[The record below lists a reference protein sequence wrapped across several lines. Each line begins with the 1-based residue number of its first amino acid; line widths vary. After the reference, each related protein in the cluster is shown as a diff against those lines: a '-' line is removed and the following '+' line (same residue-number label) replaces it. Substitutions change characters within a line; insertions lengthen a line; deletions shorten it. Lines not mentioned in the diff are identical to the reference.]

1 MLLNIVFYNIKPQQ
15 GDIMKAK
22 ETGFITNGNAW
33 GHPHAA
39 FALCFDG
46 KVRKVRLN
54 QQADSFFSWPGRVT
68 IKGVTVSGYVTGA
81 DNGLEFRLNDSSWAK
96 LGLEK
101 M

>member
-1 MLLNIVFYNIKPQQ
+1 
-15 GDIMKAK
+15 MKVK

-39 FALCFDG
+39 YALCFDG

-54 QQADSFFSWPGRVT
+54 QQADSWSSWPGRVT
-68 IKGVTVSGYVTGA
+68 IKGVTVSGYITGA
-81 DNGLEFRLNDSSWAK
+81 DNGDIEFRLYDSSWAK

-101 M
+101 R